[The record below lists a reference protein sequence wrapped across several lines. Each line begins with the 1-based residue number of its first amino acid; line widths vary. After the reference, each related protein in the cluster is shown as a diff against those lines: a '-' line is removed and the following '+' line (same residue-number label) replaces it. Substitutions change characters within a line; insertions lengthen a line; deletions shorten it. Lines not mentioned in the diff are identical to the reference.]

1 MQRVLLST
9 ACFLILLTTAPGG
22 QQPAPDAA
30 MQKLADEFAQAWAR
44 GDAKAIAALH
54 TPDAIRI
61 APDATISVG
70 RTAIEEAMSNALTG
84 PYKDTTLKIT
94 TGKAG
99 ASSATMRVQS
109 GTWEVTGGTTPPGV
123 ATKGTYINTVVREG
137 DQWLITAASAV
148 GSPAGS

>member
-1 MQRVLLST
+1 MQRVLIST

-22 QQPAPDAA
+22 QQPASDAA

-54 TPDAIRI
+54 TTNAIRI
-61 APDATISVG
+61 APDGTISVG
-70 RTAIEEAMSNALTG
+70 RTAIEEAMSTALTG
-84 PYKDTTLKIT
+84 PYKDTKLSIT

-109 GTWEVTGGTTPPGV
+109 GTWEVSGGTAAPEV
-123 ATKGTYINTVVREG
+123 ATKGTYLNTLVREG
-137 DQWLITAASAV
+137 NRWLITAASAV
-148 GSPAGS
+148 GSAAGS